1 MNTADRDDA
10 GIYRV
15 LDSALAQEII
25 TINEFRSKLGL
36 PEVAGGDVTIK
47 GNSIESV
54 LQKKK
59 EKR

>member
-1 MNTADRDDA
+1 MSNANKEDS

-25 TINEFRSKLGL
+25 TINEFRSKLSL
-36 PEVAGGDVTIK
+36 PEILGGDVTIK

>member
-1 MNTADRDDA
+1 MSTADRDDA

-25 TINEFRSKLGL
+25 TINEFRSKLGFS
-36 PEVAGGDVTIK
+36 EISGGDVTIK

-54 LQKKK
+54 LKSKK
-59 EKR
+59 ERR